1 MSQRE
6 SRRRWRTTRRIDL
19 RAQLG
24 PLRRG
29 SGDPTWHSE
38 SGGAVWRTTLTPDG
52 PGSERIVADPSTGEV
67 VQSAWGPGAR
77 WLTDR
82 LPRLLGDADE
92 SAGFE
97 PPQVL
102 AAAARRYRDWRVGS
116 TDRVLEA
123 LIPAILEQKVTGKE
137 AWFGWRTLVR
147 KFGEVA
153 PVPVGGPERLRV
165 FPTPEVWQQIPSWEW
180 HQAAVDSKRATTVL
194 RAVRQSDGL
203 EKLRW
208 VDHSAA
214 HERLRLISGVGIWTA
229 AETAQRAL
237 GDADAVSYRDYHLA
251 QEIVYLFTG
260 DRNGTDEQLAQLLTP
275 FAGHRYRIQRLAELS
290 GYQRPRRGPRMTV
303 HDMRSF

>member
-1 MSQRE
+1 M
-6 SRRRWRTTRRIDL
+6 
-19 RAQLG
+19 
-24 PLRRG
+24 
-29 SGDPTWHSE
+29 
-38 SGGAVWRTTLTPDG
+38 
-52 PGSERIVADPSTGEV
+52 
-67 VQSAWGPGAR
+67 
-77 WLTDR
+77 
-82 LPRLLGDADE
+82 LGDDDE
-92 SAGFE
+92 PAGFE

-214 HERLRLISGVGIWTA
+214 HERLRLIRGVGIWTA